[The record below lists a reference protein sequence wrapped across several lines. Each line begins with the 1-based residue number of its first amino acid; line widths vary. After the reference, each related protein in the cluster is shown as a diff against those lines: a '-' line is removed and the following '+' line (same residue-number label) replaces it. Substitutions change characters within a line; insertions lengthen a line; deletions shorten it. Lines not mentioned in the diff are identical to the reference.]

1 MTIEGETGG
10 HFGRVIEKN
19 TYFFHNDDFEKISE
33 GYIMVLTNLLSH
45 LKDTIEDQGLSV
57 ETISNWI
64 LTDKNSLQALLTLT
78 GISRETFLRLL
89 SFVRIKNDHDL
100 NILVN
105 KDYWPPDNREF
116 TEWNQDRITSLLFSN
131 KKFREGI
138 VNLFFY
144 GATKESISTNLP
156 LFEYNKLT
164 KEKFEFSVRA
174 LIDTIVRYKYKG
186 SYAADKRNNPE
197 ILIMELLDHLNISYE
212 KGKIPYVDRQMDFLI
227 PSRSDPKII
236 VESSYVVTTS
246 SGQGDKA
253 KTEQSVYKMIKQHYP
268 DSLFIG
274 FLDGLG
280 WLVRRGDL
288 RRMTLAYDDVF
299 TFRQDELERFSRLV
313 TQIISGEQ

>member
-144 GATKESISTNLP
+144 GATKEALSKNLP
-156 LFEYNKLT
+156 LFEYYKLT
-164 KEKFEFSVRA
+164 KEKFEFSVKA

-197 ILIMELLDHLNISYE
+197 NLIIEVLDHLNIQYE

-227 PSRSDPKII
+227 PDRS
-236 VESSYVVTTS
+236 
-246 SGQGDKA
+246 
-253 KTEQSVYKMIKQHYP
+253 
-268 DSLFIG
+268 SL
-274 FLDGLG
+274 LH
-280 WLVRRGDL
+280 
-288 RRMTLAYDDVF
+288 
-299 TFRQDELERFSRLV
+299 
-313 TQIISGEQ
+313 